1 MVWKAEPTVGTKNVV
16 KMRTHSCWIET
27 SLLWSLPFREYCFWY
42 ILLPNDKGNIKLEKR
57 NMPIEIET
65 VVYSRLSRFV
75 GVRSLSKYAE
85 DSKLNSLLGLH
96 MPIKAEG
103 IRDLRQLPS
112 ERWIV
117 ARRIE
122 TLLIVLTHWKEMK
135 VLGTTPQALDLY
147 WSQYSTSRGLFCLIL
162 IQPLLFR

>member
-1 MVWKAEPTVGTKNVV
+1 MS
-16 KMRTHSCWIET
+16 M
-27 SLLWSLPFREYCFWY
+27 
-42 ILLPNDKGNIKLEKR
+42 
-57 NMPIEIET
+57 EIET

-112 ERWIV
+112 ER
-117 ARRIE
+117 
-122 TLLIVLTHWKEMK
+122 
-135 VLGTTPQALDLY
+135 
-147 WSQYSTSRGLFCLIL
+147 
-162 IQPLLFR
+162 